1 MGFILKESIVHF
13 FLILI
18 KTNLKN
24 YMVHSVFM
32 KIILSTH
39 GVDKALHLW
48 INLEIIKYPQV
59 LLHNAQWIG
68 RVCKC
73 LKCRVNSLFEIMKL
87 QVKEVC

>member
-1 MGFILKESIVHF
+1 MVW
-13 FLILI
+13 I
-18 KTNLKN
+18 KR
-24 YMVHSVFM
+24 
-32 KIILSTH
+32 
-39 GVDKALHLW
+39 LHLW